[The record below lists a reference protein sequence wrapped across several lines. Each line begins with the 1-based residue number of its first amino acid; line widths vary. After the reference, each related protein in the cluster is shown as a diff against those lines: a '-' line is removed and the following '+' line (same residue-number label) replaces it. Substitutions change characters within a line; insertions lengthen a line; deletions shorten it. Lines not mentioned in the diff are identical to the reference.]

1 METILII
8 EDDATLLRGLKDNFE
23 FEGFRVHTAQ
33 DGEQGLA
40 AALAV
45 QPDLIILDLML
56 PKVNGYELCRFLREE
71 KLEMPIIMLT
81 AKGEESDVVLGLK
94 LGADDYVRSL
104 SASRSCSPGPKP
116 FLRRRRERG
125 AAVHQFG
132 DCRFDETARTLHR
145 AGREV
150 PLSPKEFELLAFF
163 LAHSGQALSRD
174 TIMNSVWGYDSR
186 VTPAEHR
193 PLHQCAPA
201 KDRARSGT
209 PAPSENRAGVRLQ
222 VRAVARDTMLCSRD
236 GAGICVVNF
245 LQRKRLPMSLHVAR
259 TGRSGVQCEGFRTP
273 ITSSRTFLLTR

>member
-56 PKVNGYELCRFLREE
+56 PKVNGYEICRFLRGE

-94 LGADDYVRSL
+94 LGADDYVT
-104 SASRSCSPGPKP
+104 KP
-116 FLRRRRERG
+116 FSIKELLARAEAFLRRRRERG
-125 AAVHQFG
+125 AAVHEFG
-132 DCRFDETARTLHR
+132 DCRLDETARTLHR
-145 AGREV
+145 AGGEV

-163 LAHSGQALSRD
+163 LAHAGHALSRD

-186 VTPAEHR
+186 VTPRSIDRFINALRQKIE
-193 PLHQCAPA
+193 ADPA
-201 KDRARSGT
+201 HPHHLKT
-209 PAPSENRAGVRLQ
+209 VREF
-222 VRAVARDTMLCSRD
+222 
-236 GAGICVVNF
+236 GYKF
-245 LQRKRLPMSLHVAR
+245 EP
-259 TGRSGVQCEGFRTP
+259 
-273 ITSSRTFLLTR
+273 